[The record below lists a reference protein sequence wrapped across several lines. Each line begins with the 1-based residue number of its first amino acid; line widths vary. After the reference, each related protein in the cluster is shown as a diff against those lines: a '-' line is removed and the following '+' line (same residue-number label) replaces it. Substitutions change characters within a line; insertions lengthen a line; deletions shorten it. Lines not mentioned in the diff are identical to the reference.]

1 MTLEQKL
8 AIIDEAKSNSNG
20 KTAKKHGVGKNTIQ
34 NWRKNEAKF
43 RAELDD
49 LENSAKLKY
58 PENELDSK

>member
-1 MTLEQKL
+1 MTLEQKP
-8 AIIDEAKSNSNG
+8 AIIDEAKSSSNS

-34 NWRKNEAKF
+34 NWQKNEAKF

-49 LENSAKLKY
+49 LENSAKSKY

>member
-1 MTLEQKL
+1 MKPNQATW
-8 AIIDEAKSNSNG
+8 
-20 KTAKKHGVGKNTIQ
+20 GKNTIQ

-58 PENELDSK
+58 PENELDYK